1 MITEFT
7 RNAAPLQDAFYA
19 LSLAKPMPD
28 AEVLDELV
36 RLYPE
41 FGAQLTEMAVEL
53 ALDALAGEEE
63 DDSAISTA
71 EVSDLVLKAMSRFHN
86 RLHTVK
92 TETARAKAQLEP
104 VNPFAALNTA
114 EMRALGQRLKAN
126 TVFALK
132 LRDRLIDES
141 TMTEGFKRRVAEEL
155 TAPFELVAAHF
166 ASRPTVGVHAHFKA
180 DQKPQA
186 VRKQSFEE
194 AVRSSGLDEEQQRYL
209 LSL

>member
-71 EVSDLVLKAMSRFHN
+71 EVNDLVLKAMSRFHN
-86 RLHTVK
+86 RLHAVK
-92 TETARAKAQLEP
+92 AETARTKAQLEP
-104 VNPFAALNTA
+104 LNPFAALSTT
-114 EMRALGQRLKAN
+114 EMRALGQRLNAN
-126 TVFALK
+126 TVFVLK
-132 LRDRLIDES
+132 LRDRLIDVT

-166 ASRPTVGVHAHFKA
+166 ASRPTVGVRAHFKA
-180 DQKPQA
+180 DQKPEA
-186 VRKQSFEE
+186 MRKQSFEE